1 MADRPEILLVT
12 DNKTV
17 LPEMGRD
24 GKFSAKSNA
33 WEENKVFLEGGE
45 LVTRVEGGR
54 CSSLYTHRRTGSP
67 VLPAPTWIWTILAPR
82 RPITMAKRNAVTGLL
97 RCNSCDVTL
106 CCSVTVTAQRSLG
119 AARSTGR

>member
-54 CSSLYTHRRTGSP
+54 WFIIIHPPPYRLAG
-67 VLPAPTWIWTILAPR
+67 APGADLDLDHI
-82 RPITMAKRNAVTGLL
+82 
-97 RCNSCDVTL
+97 
-106 CCSVTVTAQRSLG
+106 G
-119 AARSTGR
+119 AATADYDGEA